1 MSQTIV
7 GLEFSGRHPLAA
19 AVRRSL
25 TMGTAAAAM
34 TFFTLP
40 LATVAQAQE
49 SSQQQAPAARSAIEE
64 VLVTARRR
72 EESAQSVPVA
82 VNAFGAEKLQDFRI
96 EKMEDLK
103 AIAPSL
109 SVSSSAGR
117 ANSPV
122 YSLRGVRPTESLYGQ
137 DPTVAIYFAD
147 VVLSPAKG
155 SNLGMY
161 DLGSVQVLKG
171 PQGTLFGRN
180 TTGGAILLTPQR
192 PGDEVRADVTLGFG
206 NYDRNEVQFGL
217 DLPVADNFKLRFAGR
232 TVDSDGFQTN
242 VADNQLNGD
251 KLGGR
256 RDRSARITAVW
267 NISDTMQNDT
277 ILTWDEMYIDGRG
290 QVLQAVNP
298 GAFTTPALISTF
310 YEPLAQT
317 LERAR
322 HRSKTRIESDLQ
334 QRSEAEVWGLFNTTT
349 VELGDDLTLKSIL
362 GYRDL
367 QAYEAVDIDGS
378 AVQPQVVS
386 SDQTS
391 TLKHGSYELQ
401 LLGKA
406 FDNRLDWVTG
416 LYFYYEDGVEDSPG
430 YNRGLRVLQT
440 ADMTNKSYSLFGQGT
455 YHFTDQWSATA
466 GVRWTYDDK
475 EMTIAN
481 RAIVG
486 GTTLCTMFDSNNVQL
501 PASQCSVKSDA
512 SFDQPTG
519 TVSVEYKPTD
529 EMLFYVASRYGYR
542 AGGFNVRATR
552 FAEREPFDPETVLDL
567 ELGAKIDWYVG
578 DWQMRS
584 NVAVY
589 QQWYD
594 DIQRTV
600 GVNSGGFPGSSIQN
614 AAEAEIFGIEID
626 QTIAPTENLSFTISY
641 IYTDPKYKEWVN
653 PATGADL
660 SSTPFAFTPEHA
672 ASLTATYSWPLGS
685 AGTLRFTAGA
695 SYQDDVWINS
705 LHTAEDI
712 AVIPLSVHS
721 TMQQDAYWLYDASVS
736 WSEVMGGP
744 VDITAYVKNLT
755 DEEYALGGIQLY
767 NNASVGLNTKVYGDP
782 RTYGLQF
789 RFRF

>member
-1 MSQTIV
+1 MNQSVV
-7 GLEFSGRHPLAA
+7 GYRPIAV
-19 AVRRSL
+19 AVRHALRNGGTL
-25 TMGTAAAAM
+25 RKGAITAALSISM
-34 TFFTLP
+34 LP
-40 LATVAQAQE
+40 FGGLAQAQE
-49 SSQQQAPAARSAIEE
+49 AAAAPQHEGRSAIEE

-72 EESAQSVPVA
+72 EENAQSVPIA
-82 VNAFGAEKLQDFRI
+82 VNAFGAETLQDFRV

-103 AIAPSL
+103 TIAPSL
-109 SVSSSAGR
+109 SVSSSSGR

-122 YSLRGVRPTESLYGQ
+122 YSLRGVRPTEALYGQ

-161 DLGSVQVLKG
+161 DLGSVQILKG

-180 TTGGAILLTPQR
+180 TTGGAILLTPKR
-192 PGDEVRADVTLGFG
+192 PGDVLAGEVTLGYG
-206 NYDRNEVQFGL
+206 NYDRNETQFGI
-217 DLPVADNFKLRFAGR
+217 DLPVADNFKVRVAGR

-256 RDRSARITAVW
+256 RDRSGRITAVW
-267 NISDTMQNDT
+267 NISDSIENDT

-290 QVLQAVNP
+290 HVLQAVNP
-298 GAFTTPALISTF
+298 DAFTGANIAT
-310 YEPLAQT
+310 YYVPLSQT

-322 HRSKTRIESDLQ
+322 HRSNTKIESDLQ
-334 QRSEAEVWGLFNTTT
+334 QSSEVEVWGVFNTTT
-349 VELGDDLTLKSIL
+349 FDLSEDLTLKSIF
-362 GYRDL
+362 GYRDM
-367 QAYEAVDIDGS
+367 QAYEVVDLDGS
-378 AVQPQVVS
+378 AVLPQVVS

-391 TLKHGSYELQ
+391 TLNHGSYELQ

-406 FDNRLDWVTG
+406 FDNKLDWVTG
-416 LYFYYEDGVEDSPG
+416 LYYYYEDGIEDSPG
-430 YNRGLRVLQT
+430 YNRGVRVLQT
-440 ADMTNKSYSLFGQGT
+440 ADMTNQSFSLFAQGT
-455 YHFTDQWSATA
+455 YHFSDQWSATG

-481 RAIVG
+481 RAIAG
-486 GTTLCTMFDSNNVQL
+486 GSTLCTMFDNNNVRL
-501 PASQCSVKSDA
+501 PPDQCSVKSDA

-519 TVSVEYKPTD
+519 TASIEYKPND
-529 EMLFYVASRYGYR
+529 EMLFYIASRYGYR
-542 AGGFNVRATR
+542 AGGFNARASR
-552 FAEREPFDPETVLDL
+552 YAEREPFDPETVLDL
-567 ELGAKIDWYVG
+567 EFGSKIDWFVG

-584 NVAVY
+584 NVALY

-600 GVNSGGFPGSSIQN
+600 GVNSGGIPGSSIQN
-614 AAEAEIFGIEID
+614 AAKAEIFGIEID

-641 IYTDPKYKEWVN
+641 IFTDPEYKEWVN

-660 SSTPFAFTPEHA
+660 SNTPFQFTPEHA
-672 ASLTATYSWPLGS
+672 ASITANYTWPLGE
-685 AGTLRFTAGA
+685 AGSLRFTAGA

-705 LHTAEDI
+705 LQTSADI
-712 AVIPLSVHS
+712 AAIPESVHS
-721 TMQQDAYWLYDASVS
+721 TMQQEAYWLYDASVA
-736 WSEVMGGP
+736 WNEVMGGP
-744 VDITAYVKNLT
+744 LDITAFVKNLT
-755 DEEYALGGIQLY
+755 DEEYSLGGIQLY
-767 NNASVGLNTKVYGDP
+767 HNASVGLNTKVFGDP